1 MNMLDSLNS
10 FDERTRR
17 ETLEQL
23 ARTTAFPETTPCVN
37 MHLHSFFSYNGEGW
51 SPSRIAFEMKRL
63 GVHAAA
69 ICDFDVLQ
77 GLDEFLAAADLL
89 QLRAAIACETRAFV
103 PEWADMEINSPG
115 EPGVFYFMG
124 MGFVRQPLP
133 GYRAE
138 EFGQLLTRSHERN
151 RALIGRINAV
161 LRDFQLDYDQDVL
174 PLTPAGNATERHIC
188 VALHHKALAVL
199 GSPERAA
206 QSWAATLGLPPDALR
221 NTIAN
226 DNAFTDLLRSK
237 LIKKGGVCY
246 QQPDSSTFPPLAD
259 VIRLINGGRAIPMA
273 AWLDGSLPGESNP
286 LKQLEYLKHHG
297 IAAVNII
304 PDRNWNFKDPDT
316 KAAKVRELH
325 RYLDAAIKLD
335 LPINVGTEANKPG
348 QRLLDDFEAEALAPY
363 RKVFVRGA
371 NIFVGHT
378 RLLRFADTSYTDDNF
393 GSHDAAYKNSFCAD
407 IGALPAP
414 PPETLR
420 ALLESTHSKAFSIIA
435 DSVRKKAWVR

>member
-1 MNMLDSLNS
+1 MNMLDALNS
-10 FDERTRR
+10 FDEKTRL
-17 ETLEQL
+17 ETLAQL
-23 ARTTAFPETTPCVN
+23 ARETTFPKTIPSVN
-37 MHLHSFFSYNGEGW
+37 MHLHTFFSYNGEGW

-89 QLRAAIACETRAFV
+89 QLRAAVACETRVFI
-103 PEWADMEINSPG
+103 PEWADEEINSPG
-115 EPGVFYFMG
+115 EPGVCYFMG
-124 MGFVRQPLP
+124 MGFVRQPTP
-133 GYRAE
+133 GIRAE

-151 RALIGRINAV
+151 RAVVGRINAV

-188 VALHHKALAVL
+188 VALHRKALAVL

-206 QSWAATLGLPPDALR
+206 QSWAAVLGLPTDTLR
-221 NTIAN
+221 DTITN

-237 LIKKGGVCY
+237 LIKKGGPGY
-246 QQPDSSTFPPLAD
+246 KQPDSNTFPTLSD
-259 VIRLINGGRAIPMA
+259 VIRLINGQRAIPMA

-286 LKQLEYLKHHG
+286 LKRLEYLKHHG
-297 IAAVNII
+297 IAAVNVI

-378 RLLRFADTSYTDDNF
+378 RLLRFADTSYTDYNF
-393 GSHDAAYKNSFCAD
+393 SFNDPVYKNTLCAA

-414 PPETLR
+414 DPETLR
-420 ALLESTHSKAFSIIA
+420 ALQEATPSKAYHILA
-435 DSVRKKAWVR
+435 DSARKGVWVH